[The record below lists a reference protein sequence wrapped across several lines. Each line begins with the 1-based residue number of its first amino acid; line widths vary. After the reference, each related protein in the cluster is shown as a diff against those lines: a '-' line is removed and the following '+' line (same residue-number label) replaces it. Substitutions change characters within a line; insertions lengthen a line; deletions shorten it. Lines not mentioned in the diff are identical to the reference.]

1 MTESPKPLG
10 MSDFFALEAGEYLE
24 RLDGMLAKG
33 DSPSAAE
40 IVRLARALRGSA
52 LMANQPA
59 IARAAAGLE
68 VVARAV
74 REGRRA
80 WDPQTQQLA
89 LRAVDDLKIF
99 VRRVGS
105 WTDADTA
112 KAEALAVELEQV
124 AGRPSA
130 QIRAV
135 EALGLDAGAR
145 AFVAREG
152 AAIAGALERAAQ
164 AVRANPRAH
173 DPLQHVMR
181 ALQPLRGLAALTD
194 LPPLPDLLEGIER
207 AIGELARSGLEP
219 PTNLGELFQVAGS
232 AIARAAREVAERG
245 RPDPEGPD
253 FRQFAGFLVKLME
266 SEPDAVSIGSLYYSD
281 SGPHIV
287 SRGVPAARPSTLG
300 KLELVSHGEHLRQ
313 AADSLERAPSA
324 TQRELRAHT
333 LGTTFRALANAGG
346 GVLADRVAQFAIAG
360 REAVASGIAVS
371 SAAAFAAELR
381 RAGDLL
387 VRSGTGDEEALATE
401 LDALTAALR
410 AIQPG
415 AAPAPAPPRAP
426 AAPAPAPRPT
436 PASRPT
442 PPPAAAPVVPGVKAA
457 PAPRAEPALPETPDL
472 VGSWAAYQRLLERGI
487 GSASLAE
494 LIAGVQSAPAAPS
507 PARWAWILGLAVT
520 VAFLAWAVRG
530 TQWSEVL
537 AGLSAVDPLL
547 LVLTVALATLTFPIR
562 LIRWRVILR
571 DERERPLPWLP
582 LWHAVAIG
590 FMANNLLPARAGEF
604 ARAYVG
610 SRQLPVRFTTALG
623 SIGVE
628 RVFDALVMLGLMAL
642 AIASP
647 SFPAHSTLLDTPLSR
662 LAGRAA
668 LLFGAMFVV
677 ALVVVLRPAPWLAL
691 FERVTRTV
699 LPARLAARVA
709 GMAEGL
715 VAGLTVLKRP
725 GRFGAMLFWSLVL
738 WVTNAASFAVCFRAF
753 GLQVPIEGSL
763 LLQGILG
770 FAVAVPAS
778 AGFFGVFEKA
788 TQLTLQLYSISPSL
802 ALAYA
807 VAYHVSTFLPI
818 TLLGLRSLASVHL
831 HLGDLG
837 RARTADQLGD
847 ARP

>member
-33 DSPSAAE
+33 DSPSADE

-68 VVARAV
+68 VLARAV

-99 VRRVGS
+99 VRRAGS

-164 AVRANPRAH
+164 ALRANPRAH

-181 ALQPLRGLAALTD
+181 ALQPLRGLAALAD
-194 LPPLPDLLEGIER
+194 LPSLPDLLEGIER
-207 AIGELARSGLEP
+207 AIAELSRSGLEP
-219 PTNLGELFQVAGS
+219 PTNVAELFQTAAG

-245 RPDPEGPD
+245 RPDPEGAD
-253 FRQFAGFLVKLME
+253 FRQFAGLLVRFME

-415 AAPAPAPPRAP
+415 AAPAPAPRP
-426 AAPAPAPRPT
+426 A

-457 PAPRAEPALPETPDL
+457 PAPRVEPAMPETPDL
-472 VGSWAAYQRLLERGI
+472 VGSWSAYQRLSEGGI

-494 LIAGVQSAPAAPS
+494 LIAGVEGAPAAPAPGS
-507 PARWAWILGLAVT
+507 PLA
-520 VAFLAWAVRG
+520 AAA
-530 TQWSEVL
+530 
-537 AGLSAVDPLL
+537 APAAVDVRALL
-547 LVLTVALATLTFPIR
+547 YRGDRALQRAQELRAAAKRASGDELRALVDEVCDLVALALEP
-562 LIRWRVILR
+562 
-571 DERERPLPWLP
+571 
-582 LWHAVAIG
+582 
-590 FMANNLLPARAGEF
+590 
-604 ARAYVG
+604 
-610 SRQLPVRFTTALG
+610 
-623 SIGVE
+623 
-628 RVFDALVMLGLMAL
+628 
-642 AIASP
+642 SP
-647 SFPAHSTLLDTPLSR
+647 
-662 LAGRAA
+662 
-668 LLFGAMFVV
+668 
-677 ALVVVLRPAPWLAL
+677 
-691 FERVTRTV
+691 
-699 LPARLAARVA
+699 
-709 GMAEGL
+709 
-715 VAGLTVLKRP
+715 
-725 GRFGAMLFWSLVL
+725 
-738 WVTNAASFAVCFRAF
+738 
-753 GLQVPIEGSL
+753 
-763 LLQGILG
+763 
-770 FAVAVPAS
+770 
-778 AGFFGVFEKA
+778 
-788 TQLTLQLYSISPSL
+788 
-802 ALAYA
+802 
-807 VAYHVSTFLPI
+807 
-818 TLLGLRSLASVHL
+818 
-831 HLGDLG
+831 
-837 RARTADQLGD
+837 
-847 ARP
+847 

>member
-33 DSPSAAE
+33 DSPSADE

-68 VVARAV
+68 FLARAV

-99 VRRVGS
+99 VRRAGS

-164 AVRANPRAH
+164 ALRANPRAH

-207 AIGELARSGLEP
+207 AIGELSRSGLEP
-219 PTNLGELFQVAGS
+219 PTNLGELFQIAGS

-253 FRQFAGFLVKLME
+253 FRQFAGLLVKFME

-287 SRGVPAARPSTLG
+287 SRGVPAARPSTFG

-415 AAPAPAPPRAP
+415 AAPAPARAP

-442 PPPAAAPVVPGVKAA
+442 PPPAAAPLVPGVKAA
-457 PAPRAEPALPETPDL
+457 PAPRAEPAMPETPDL
-472 VGSWAAYQRLLERGI
+472 VGSWAAYQRLLEGGI

-494 LIAGVQSAPAAPS
+494 LIAGVRSAPAAPAPGS
-507 PARWAWILGLAVT
+507 PLA
-520 VAFLAWAVRG
+520 AAA
-530 TQWSEVL
+530 
-537 AGLSAVDPLL
+537 APAAVDVRALL
-547 LVLTVALATLTFPIR
+547 YRGDRALQRAQELRAAAKRASGDELRALVDEVCDLVALALEP
-562 LIRWRVILR
+562 
-571 DERERPLPWLP
+571 
-582 LWHAVAIG
+582 
-590 FMANNLLPARAGEF
+590 
-604 ARAYVG
+604 
-610 SRQLPVRFTTALG
+610 
-623 SIGVE
+623 
-628 RVFDALVMLGLMAL
+628 
-642 AIASP
+642 SP
-647 SFPAHSTLLDTPLSR
+647 
-662 LAGRAA
+662 
-668 LLFGAMFVV
+668 
-677 ALVVVLRPAPWLAL
+677 
-691 FERVTRTV
+691 
-699 LPARLAARVA
+699 
-709 GMAEGL
+709 
-715 VAGLTVLKRP
+715 
-725 GRFGAMLFWSLVL
+725 
-738 WVTNAASFAVCFRAF
+738 
-753 GLQVPIEGSL
+753 
-763 LLQGILG
+763 
-770 FAVAVPAS
+770 
-778 AGFFGVFEKA
+778 
-788 TQLTLQLYSISPSL
+788 
-802 ALAYA
+802 
-807 VAYHVSTFLPI
+807 
-818 TLLGLRSLASVHL
+818 
-831 HLGDLG
+831 
-837 RARTADQLGD
+837 
-847 ARP
+847 

>member
-33 DSPSAAE
+33 DSPSADE

-52 LMANQPA
+52 LMANQLA

-68 VVARAV
+68 VLARAV

-80 WDPQTQQLA
+80 WDPQIQQLA

-99 VRRVGS
+99 VRRAGS

-164 AVRANPRAH
+164 ALRANPAAH

-207 AIGELARSGLEP
+207 AIGELSRSGLVP
-219 PTNLGELFQVAGS
+219 PTTVVELFKVAGS

-253 FRQFAGFLVKLME
+253 FRQFAGLVVRFME

-387 VRSGTGDEEALATE
+387 ARSGTGDEEALATE
-401 LDALTAALR
+401 LDTLTVALR
-410 AIQPG
+410 AIQAG
-415 AAPAPAPPRAP
+415 AAPAPPRAP
-426 AAPAPAPRPT
+426 AAPAPAPRPA

-442 PPPAAAPVVPGVKAA
+442 PPPAATPVVPGVKAT
-457 PAPRAEPALPETPDL
+457 PAPQAEPAMAETPDL

-494 LIAGVQSAPAAPS
+494 LIAGVQSAPAAAAPGS
-507 PARWAWILGLAVT
+507 PLA
-520 VAFLAWAVRG
+520 APAAPAVVDVRALLYRG
-530 TQWSEVL
+530 DRALQRAKELRAAAKRVSGDELRALVDEVCDL
-537 AGLSAVDPLL
+537 
-547 LVLTVALATLTFPIR
+547 VALALEP
-562 LIRWRVILR
+562 
-571 DERERPLPWLP
+571 
-582 LWHAVAIG
+582 
-590 FMANNLLPARAGEF
+590 
-604 ARAYVG
+604 
-610 SRQLPVRFTTALG
+610 
-623 SIGVE
+623 
-628 RVFDALVMLGLMAL
+628 
-642 AIASP
+642 SP
-647 SFPAHSTLLDTPLSR
+647 
-662 LAGRAA
+662 
-668 LLFGAMFVV
+668 
-677 ALVVVLRPAPWLAL
+677 
-691 FERVTRTV
+691 
-699 LPARLAARVA
+699 
-709 GMAEGL
+709 
-715 VAGLTVLKRP
+715 
-725 GRFGAMLFWSLVL
+725 
-738 WVTNAASFAVCFRAF
+738 
-753 GLQVPIEGSL
+753 
-763 LLQGILG
+763 
-770 FAVAVPAS
+770 
-778 AGFFGVFEKA
+778 
-788 TQLTLQLYSISPSL
+788 
-802 ALAYA
+802 
-807 VAYHVSTFLPI
+807 
-818 TLLGLRSLASVHL
+818 
-831 HLGDLG
+831 
-837 RARTADQLGD
+837 
-847 ARP
+847 

>member
-24 RLDGMLAKG
+24 RLDGMLAQG
-33 DSPSAAE
+33 DSPSADE

-68 VVARAV
+68 VLARAV

-112 KAEALAVELEQV
+112 RAEALAVELEQV

-164 AVRANPRAH
+164 ALRANPRAH
-173 DPLQHVMR
+173 EPLQHVMR

-207 AIGELARSGLEP
+207 ALGELSRSGLEP

-253 FRQFAGFLVKLME
+253 FRQFAGLLVKFME

-371 SAAAFAAELR
+371 SAAAFAAVLR
-381 RAGDLL
+381 RSGDLL
-387 VRSGTGDEEALATE
+387 ARSGTGDEEALATE

-415 AAPAPAPPRAP
+415 AAPAPAPAPAPARAP
-426 AAPAPAPRPT
+426 AAPAPAPRPA

-442 PPPAAAPVVPGVKAA
+442 PPPAAAPVVRGVKAA
-457 PAPRAEPALPETPDL
+457 PAPRVEPAMPETPDL
-472 VGSWAAYQRLLERGI
+472 VGSWAAYQRLLEGGI

-494 LIAGVQSAPAAPS
+494 LIAGVQSAPAAPAPGS
-507 PARWAWILGLAVT
+507 P
-520 VAFLAWAVRG
+520 VAAPA
-530 TQWSEVL
+530 
-537 AGLSAVDPLL
+537 APAVDVRALL
-547 LVLTVALATLTFPIR
+547 YRGDRALQRAKELREAAKRVSGDELRALVDEVCDLVALALEP
-562 LIRWRVILR
+562 
-571 DERERPLPWLP
+571 
-582 LWHAVAIG
+582 
-590 FMANNLLPARAGEF
+590 
-604 ARAYVG
+604 
-610 SRQLPVRFTTALG
+610 
-623 SIGVE
+623 
-628 RVFDALVMLGLMAL
+628 
-642 AIASP
+642 SP
-647 SFPAHSTLLDTPLSR
+647 
-662 LAGRAA
+662 
-668 LLFGAMFVV
+668 
-677 ALVVVLRPAPWLAL
+677 
-691 FERVTRTV
+691 
-699 LPARLAARVA
+699 
-709 GMAEGL
+709 
-715 VAGLTVLKRP
+715 
-725 GRFGAMLFWSLVL
+725 
-738 WVTNAASFAVCFRAF
+738 
-753 GLQVPIEGSL
+753 
-763 LLQGILG
+763 
-770 FAVAVPAS
+770 
-778 AGFFGVFEKA
+778 
-788 TQLTLQLYSISPSL
+788 
-802 ALAYA
+802 
-807 VAYHVSTFLPI
+807 
-818 TLLGLRSLASVHL
+818 
-831 HLGDLG
+831 
-837 RARTADQLGD
+837 
-847 ARP
+847 